1 MDSKLEKQKNKN
13 GINYLVDNF
22 AFESIT
28 AFKDEKTGKEIHKF
42 TARVQQADKTN
53 LNQRYYEEDALIEA
67 VDYYQKKIDA
77 KQSFMLLD
85 HPDWFSGGSH
95 DRVIAIV
102 TSIKYDKASKFV
114 FIEGEFVKNKLWDEV
129 LKPIIDAGG
138 IPAYS
143 VRGYCPN
150 STDANRN
157 PVWDDT
163 LKAYRFKKGYRIVG
177 YDLVTEPAMEDAT
190 TVAMENHAPATPPAN
205 TEETNI
211 SDNKNLKGETRMEPK
226 VYKTLAELKADYPA
240 LLKETDDIIAK
251 LTADNAKLGADLNT
265 ANQKLALVQD
275 EQAKTSAQLAD
286 MQVKVECEKML
297 KDNAFAKYITI
308 PATIK
313 TVADAKSYIDAETAK
328 LTALKN
334 DLATPAPAPA
344 TPANDNGAQTPAPVV
359 PATTPAVPSADA
371 PADSSFMT
379 ISANDQK
386 LLDAYDEV
394 ANW

>member
-1 MDSKLEKQKNKN
+1 MDKIIANQKNKK
-13 GINYLVDNF
+13 GIDYLVDNF

-42 TARVQQADKTN
+42 RARVQQADKTN
-53 LNQRYYEEDALIEA
+53 LNLRYYEEDALIEA

-102 TSIKYDKASKFV
+102 TSITYDKASKFV

-150 STDANRN
+150 STDSNRN

-163 LKAYRFKKGYRIVG
+163 LKAYRFKKGYRIGG

-190 TVAMENHAPATPPAN
+190 TVAMENLNPEPAPAPVETPDK
-205 TEETNI
+205 TKIT
-211 SDNKNLKGETRMEPK
+211 DNKNLKGETRMEPK

-265 ANQKLALVQD
+265 ANQKLAMIQD
-275 EQAKTSAQLAD
+275 EHAKTSAQLAD

-313 TVADAKSYIDAETAK
+313 TVADAKSYIEAETAK

-334 DLATPAPAPA
+334 DVVATTKTQDAAPVATPAPV
-344 TPANDNGAQTPAPVV
+344 APVS
-359 PATTPAVPSADA
+359 TPAVPSANV
-371 PADSSFMT
+371 PADNAFMT
-379 ISANDQK
+379 LTDAEQKCISE
-386 LLDAYDEV
+386 YDEI
-394 ANW
+394 AQW

>member
-1 MDSKLEKQKNKN
+1 MDKIIANQKNKK
-13 GINYLVDNF
+13 GIDYLVDNF

-163 LKAYRFKKGYRIVG
+163 LKAYRFKKGYRISG

-190 TVAMENHAPATPPAN
+190 TVAMENHSPAPAATVETPD
-205 TEETNI
+205 TNKTT
-211 SDNKNLKGETRMEPK
+211 DNKNLKGEPRMEPK
-226 VYKTLAELKADYPA
+226 VYKTLAELKADYPS
-240 LLKETDDIIAK
+240 LLKETDDLIAK
-251 LTADNAKLGADLNT
+251 LTADNTKLAGDLNT

-344 TPANDNGAQTPAPVV
+344 TPAPVV